1 MKWQADPSSGIS
13 YLVITMTAFYSA
25 ATEMNSL
32 KEEAFLHKG
41 ETDSYFNSS
50 HFLRKQSRFYEG

>member
-1 MKWQADPSSGIS
+1 
-13 YLVITMTAFYSA
+13 MTAFYSA
-25 ATEMNSL
+25 ATEMNLL

-50 HFLRKQSRFYEG
+50 HLESNHVFAKGRLMSEE

>member
-1 MKWQADPSSGIS
+1 
-13 YLVITMTAFYSA
+13 MTAFYSA

-41 ETDSYFNSS
+41 ETDSYFSS
-50 HFLRKQSRFYEG
+50 SQFLWKQSRLYQG